1 MATRTLPANRYAELD
16 NLIQTWE
23 NRLRVKRVVFWLP
36 YSLAPGL
43 VIAILIAFMS
53 RARPWLQPDEILL
66 ATLALAALGVLAMLL
81 LLRFRSRDGLESAR
95 HFDLEFGL
103 QERVSTALELKTGN
117 IRAPDELREYQLED
131 AWEKALQVQ
140 VDESIKLVFRWRAWV
155 NVAVL
160 IVILAIL
167 LVLPNPQADA
177 ASRMAQQAAAIEGAI
192 EEIRDAAELVAA
204 DTSLEEGDR
213 EELLELLEESL
224 ETLQAEGITPDEAFA
239 VTSEAESRLQ
249 EQSDELNE
257 RLQERLEA
265 LREAAEALGAEED
278 MAERLSEMMEN
289 AENMSEQERQDAA
302 AALEEAATAMEQISP
317 ELAES
322 LQQSAEALQQGNPE
336 MSQEA
341 MQEFLENL
349 EQFLSEQDEM
359 SEASEAMQE
368 AAAEVQESAEQIA
381 ESGEEE
387 GQQSE
392 EGQQGDT
399 EMSESD
405 QGVPVMSES
414 ESEQMGDDSQ
424 MQRSQDAAAGDS
436 SADQG
441 EEEPGPSA
449 SEVEQNNSPSGEGE
463 GEYEPIYAPEF
474 VEPEEGGEV
483 IVLET
488 DNEDVP
494 LIEGE
499 YSDNPFGNTGVP
511 YNQVFSDYSDAANRA
526 LDSDYVPLGL
536 RDVVRQYFT
545 SLEPE

>member
-1 MATRTLPANRYAELD
+1 MATRILPGNRYTELD

-36 YSLAPGL
+36 FSLVPGL
-43 VIAILIAFMS
+43 LIAILITFIS
-53 RARPWLQPDEILL
+53 RSRPWLQPGEILL
-66 ATLALAALGVLAMLL
+66 AALALAALGVLVMFLL
-81 LLRFRSRDGLESAR
+81 VRFWSRTGLESAR

-103 QERVSTALELKTGN
+103 QERVSTALELKTGD
-117 IRAPDELREYQLED
+117 IRAPDELVEYQLED

-140 VDESIKLVFRWRAWV
+140 ADESIKLVFRWRAWV
-155 NVAVL
+155 NVVL
-160 IVILAIL
+160 LIAILAIL
-167 LVLPNPQADA
+167 LILPNPQADA
-177 ASRMAQQAAAIEGAI
+177 ASQMAQQAAAIEGAI

-204 DTSLEEGDR
+204 DTSLEEGER
-213 EELLELLEESL
+213 EEMLELLEESL
-224 ETLQAEGITPDEAFA
+224 ETLQEEGITPEEAFA

-249 EQSDELNE
+249 EQADELNE

-265 LREAAEALGAEED
+265 LREAAEALGAEDD
-278 MAERLSEMMEN
+278 MAESLREMMEN
-289 AENMSEQERQDAA
+289 AENMTEQERQEAA
-302 AALEEAATAMEQISP
+302 AALENAANALEEISP

-322 LQQSAEALQQGNPE
+322 LQQSAEEMQQGNPE

-341 MQEFLENL
+341 MQQFLENL
-349 EQFLSEQDEM
+349 EQFLDEQDEM
-359 SEASEAMQE
+359 SEANEAMQE

-387 GQQSE
+387 GQPSE
-392 EGQQGDT
+392 QGQQGDT
-399 EMSESD
+399 EISESE
-405 QGVPVMSES
+405 QGVPVRSES
-414 ESEQMGDDSQ
+414 ESQETGDDSQ
-424 MQRSQDAAAGDS
+424 NQQGQDTEAGD
-436 SADQG
+436 APGDQG
-441 EEEPGPSA
+441 EEEPGSPA
-449 SEVEQNNSPSGEGE
+449 GEVDQNNRPSGEGE
-463 GEYEPIYAPEF
+463 GEYEPIYAPQS
-474 VEPEEGGEV
+474 VEPAEGGEV

-499 YSDNPFGNTGVP
+499 YSDNPFGDVSVP